1 MSMKQLVADRFVAA
15 STGAGG
21 FAFDLARGRPAWL
34 EVANADDPEEQRRWL
49 LRCDELFRLRHHAI
63 APLIDY
69 GPLGQSRRFE
79 AWSCTQAWCGPEADA
94 RAALDG
100 ARVFLVQ
107 NGLTSGAGTLEQGA
121 QRVYVDG
128 AGPVVILPAD
138 AGYGTPLGGRERLP
152 AEGIP
157 GVALVDR
164 PAVATLSELLHTGS
178 ERRPT
183 AAALWGPRGS
193 GLNTAILVLAR
204 EARLKGFVPVDVR
217 ALTAHRD
224 LLAGRTLFLIDREPH
239 GAVLAP
245 LVRAT
250 IRTPRAHV
258 CLLAG
263 ARQPRGIGGVAIG
276 RIRADAL
283 VAALRPRA
291 PTPAIEER
299 WQRTA
304 RRAHGL
310 PARFAR
316 SLSPGPIRWRR
327 PPAQPSRV
335 AEHPAVYGGIAAAGE
350 SDGGDESQIVAE
362 DSQTAPATC
371 PAPGWLAPGELAALL
386 RRAEQAIALLTAGR
400 HAPGLRLLRQ
410 AVGGLA
416 RRQAWK
422 AAIQGSLTL
431 SAELL
436 KRGRPRDALRAL
448 DDAGDYAHRSGD
460 TAQLPDIAVLAGEG
474 WIDSARLDEAEHV
487 LSASLTSARA
497 RGDVRS
503 EASLATSLARCLF
516 WRGEYAEAS
525 SVLESAATEA
535 GPPSVA
541 VRRHRMMAR
550 LAVAQGNAAG
560 ALDVL
565 EEAHSRA
572 ASANDRVLQ
581 ADVAATSA
589 FVKLVVG
596 DLDGVDRDASSAVAA
611 ARSERHPLRALSARL
626 LRAEADRRRR
636 RLAQDAGLTAV
647 RRLAATAPPVLKAR
661 WDLLAALVDS
671 RDPESVATRHA
682 SATGLK
688 ALTLF
693 AGTAAHT
700 APRVSHDPSVEE
712 VVAIL
717 HICQRADDELALLQ
731 DICGRVRHV
740 VHAAAVAFA
749 APTGR
754 GWETL
759 AGDGPRM
766 EPNIAERVIGAG
778 MTILPH
784 RVRDRLEAAAVVQY
798 GGTAIGALTARWTVG
813 TSHDL
818 SRVPGVLAMVA
829 AAAAP
834 LVSALVARR
843 ARSNPPHGLELVGLT
858 PSVQELRR
866 AVERAATA
874 PFAVLVEGESG
885 SGKELV
891 ARGIHQTGP
900 RRARPFCILNCAAL
914 PDDLVEAELF
924 GHARGSFTGAI
935 ADRPGVFEEANGG
948 TLFLDEIG
956 ELSPRAQAKVLRV
969 IQEGEIRRIGENI
982 ARRVDVRVVSATNR
996 DLRREVDAGRF
1007 RLDLLYRLDVVRI
1020 QVPPLRERREDIAL
1034 LLDHFWADVTR
1045 RTGSRAVLSA
1055 GVRTALMAYD
1065 WPGNVRE
1072 LQNVLAAL
1080 VVKSPKRGVVPP
1092 TALPAQ
1098 VATVP
1103 EPAALRLRAARRTFE
1118 DAFIRA
1124 ALVKSGGHRG
1134 RAADQLGV
1142 TRQGLTK
1149 LMARLGIE

>member
-1 MSMKQLVADRFVAA
+1 
-15 STGAGG
+15 
-21 FAFDLARGRPAWL
+21 
-34 EVANADDPEEQRRWL
+34 
-49 LRCDELFRLRHHAI
+49 
-63 APLIDY
+63 
-69 GPLGQSRRFE
+69 
-79 AWSCTQAWCGPEADA
+79 
-94 RAALDG
+94 
-100 ARVFLVQ
+100 
-107 NGLTSGAGTLEQGA
+107 
-121 QRVYVDG
+121 
-128 AGPVVILPAD
+128 
-138 AGYGTPLGGRERLP
+138 
-152 AEGIP
+152 
-157 GVALVDR
+157 
-164 PAVATLSELLHTGS
+164 LHT
-178 ERRPT
+178 
-183 AAALWGPRGS
+183 
-193 GLNTAILVLAR
+193 AIIVLAR

-217 ALTAHRD
+217 ALTTHRD
-224 LLAGRTLFLIDREPH
+224 LVGGRTLFLIDREPH

-250 IRTPRAHV
+250 IGTPRAHV

-263 ARQPRGIGGVAIG
+263 AREPRGIGGVAIG
-276 RIRADAL
+276 RIQADAL

-316 SLSPGPIRWRR
+316 SLWPGPLRR
-327 PPAQPSRV
+327 PLPEQPCRV
-335 AEHPAVYGGIAAAGE
+335 AEHPPVYGGNASGD
-350 SDGGDESQIVAE
+350 SDGEN
-362 DSQTAPATC
+362 DSQTAAEDAQTVPADC
-371 PAPGWLAPGELAALL
+371 PGPGWLAPGELAALQ
-386 RRAEQAIALLTAGR
+386 RRAEQASALLSAGR

-416 RRQAWK
+416 RRRAWR

-448 DDAGDYAHRSGD
+448 DEAGEYAHQSGD

-474 WIDSARLDEAEHV
+474 WIDSAHLDEAERV

-497 RGDVRS
+497 GGDARS
-503 EASLATSLARCLF
+503 EVSLATSLARCLF
-516 WRGEYAEAS
+516 WRGEYPEAS
-525 SVLESAATEA
+525 SVLESVAAEA
-535 GPPSVA
+535 APPSVT

-550 LAVAQGNAAG
+550 LAVAQGHSAG
-560 ALDVL
+560 ALDAVD
-565 EEAHSRA
+565 EARSRA
-572 ASANDRVLQ
+572 TSANDRVLQ

-611 ARSERHPLRALSARL
+611 ARSARHPLRALSARL

-636 RLAQDAGLTAV
+636 RLAQGTGLTAV

-661 WDLLAALVDS
+661 WDLLIALVDS
-671 RDPESVATRHA
+671 TDAENVAIRHA

-693 AGTAAHT
+693 AGTAAQA
-700 APRVSHDPSVEE
+700 APRVNHDPFVEE
-712 VVAIL
+712 VVAVL
-717 HICQRADDELALLQ
+717 HVCQRADDELALLQ
-731 DICGRVRHV
+731 DICGRVRRGV
-740 VHAAAVAFA
+740 RAAAVAFA
-749 APTGR
+749 AHTAR
-754 GWETL
+754 GCETL

-766 EPNIAERVIGAG
+766 ELDIAERAIGAG

-784 RVRDRLEAAAVVQY
+784 RVRDRLEAAAVVHY
-798 GGTAIGALTARWTVG
+798 GGTSIGALTARWTIG
-813 TSHDL
+813 ASNDL
-818 SRVPGVLAMVA
+818 SRVPGMLAMVA
-829 AAAAP
+829 TAAAP
-834 LVSALVARR
+834 LVSALMTRR
-843 ARSNPPHGLELVGLT
+843 TRSNTPHGLDLVGLT

-900 RRARPFCILNCAAL
+900 RRTRPFCILNCAAL

-969 IQEGEIRRIGENI
+969 IQEGEIRRIGENM
-982 ARRVDVRVVSATNR
+982 ARRVDVRLVSATNR

-1034 LLDHFWADVTR
+1034 LLDHFWADLTR
-1045 RTGSRAVLSA
+1045 RIGSRAVLSA
-1055 GVRTALMAYD
+1055 GVRAALMAYD

-1080 VVKSPKRGVVPP
+1080 VVRSPKRGVVPP
-1092 TALPAQ
+1092 TALPAH

-1103 EPAALRLRAARRTFE
+1103 EPTALRLRAARRTFE
-1118 DAFIRA
+1118 HGFIRA
-1124 ALVKSGGHRG
+1124 ALLKSGGHRG

>member
-1 MSMKQLVADRFVAA
+1 VWPNTRRC
-15 STGAGG
+15 TG
-21 FAFDLARGRPAWL
+21 
-34 EVANADDPEEQRRWL
+34 
-49 LRCDELFRLRHHAI
+49 
-63 APLIDY
+63 
-69 GPLGQSRRFE
+69 
-79 AWSCTQAWCGPEADA
+79 
-94 RAALDG
+94 
-100 ARVFLVQ
+100 
-107 NGLTSGAGTLEQGA
+107 
-121 QRVYVDG
+121 
-128 AGPVVILPAD
+128 
-138 AGYGTPLGGRERLP
+138 
-152 AEGIP
+152 
-157 GVALVDR
+157 
-164 PAVATLSELLHTGS
+164 GS
-178 ERRPT
+178 
-183 AAALWGPRGS
+183 
-193 GLNTAILVLAR
+193 
-204 EARLKGFVPVDVR
+204 
-217 ALTAHRD
+217 
-224 LLAGRTLFLIDREPH
+224 
-239 GAVLAP
+239 
-245 LVRAT
+245 
-250 IRTPRAHV
+250 
-258 CLLAG
+258 
-263 ARQPRGIGGVAIG
+263 
-276 RIRADAL
+276 
-283 VAALRPRA
+283 
-291 PTPAIEER
+291 
-299 WQRTA
+299 
-304 RRAHGL
+304 
-310 PARFAR
+310 
-316 SLSPGPIRWRR
+316 R
-327 PPAQPSRV
+327 PPASLT
-335 AEHPAVYGGIAAAGE
+335 AAT
-350 SDGGDESQIVAE
+350 SPKSWRKILK
-362 DSQTAPATC
+362 TAPATC

-474 WIDSARLDEAEHV
+474 WIDSARLDEAERV

-497 RGDVRS
+497 RGDARS

-754 GWETL
+754 GWEIL

-1034 LLDHFWADVTR
+1034 LLDHFWADLTR